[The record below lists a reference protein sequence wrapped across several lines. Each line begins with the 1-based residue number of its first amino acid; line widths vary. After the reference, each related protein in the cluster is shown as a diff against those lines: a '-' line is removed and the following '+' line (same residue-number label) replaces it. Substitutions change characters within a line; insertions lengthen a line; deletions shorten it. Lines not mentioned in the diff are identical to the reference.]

1 MSRYLHLGISPP
13 RDLDYHI
20 QHRLLVIGI
29 EWNIVERGD
38 HNSILLNVDAVLQGI
53 GSTNLP
59 CSVGIGRTHLG
70 LLLGEVEGGEVS
82 GKLLRPKWGFSERRG
97 LHLVGLQN
105 GEKIREF
112 AFTVPNGKI
121 SIRFDIKIPHAR
133 RPEYRVLVYL

>member
-1 MSRYLHLGISPP
+1 MSPNIYKIAVAMSGYLQLGISPP

-82 GKLLRPKWGFSERRG
+82 GKLLRPKWGFSER
-97 LHLVGLQN
+97 
-105 GEKIREF
+105 
-112 AFTVPNGKI
+112 
-121 SIRFDIKIPHAR
+121 
-133 RPEYRVLVYL
+133 